1 MLGVLL
7 ALLCASAPE
16 GSVRVSFET
25 AQATDTAGDLR
36 RIPDGKAAATVLY
49 FVAEGCPICNAYA
62 GEMER
67 IAAEYRDRG
76 VAFLRVYPDPY
87 MTAADVEAHTKAF
100 GFTTPAFIDA
110 DFDFAKRSGAEMT
123 PEAVVVRQDGSVV
136 YRGRIDD
143 RYLDYGKQRAAPTT
157 RDLRDALD
165 AVLAKRE
172 VERPYAAPLGCEIP
186 FPLNEPEPPAEETAP

>member
-7 ALLCASAPE
+7 ALLCVSAPE
-16 GSVRVSFET
+16 SSVSVSFGKAEV
-25 AQATDTAGDLR
+25 TDTAGELHR
-36 RIPDGKAAATVLY
+36 LPDGKAVATVLY

-67 IAAEYRDRG
+67 IAAEFRERN

-87 MTAADVEAHTKAF
+87 MTAADVAVHTKAF
-100 GFTTPAFIDA
+100 NFTTPAVIDA
-110 DFDFAKRSGAEMT
+110 SFGLAKRSGAEMT
-123 PEAVVVRQDGSVV
+123 PEAVVVRQDGTIA

-143 RYLDYGKQRAAPTT
+143 RYADYGKQRAAPTT
-157 RDLRDALD
+157 RELRDALD

-172 VERPYAAPLGCEIP
+172 VARPYAAPLGCEIP
-186 FPLNEPEPPAEETAP
+186 FPLDEPAAPAEETAP